1 MNVITI
7 PKKFAQKDTFV
18 VVPKREYEEFSRW
31 KKTIHI
37 RLDEQWFWTP
47 EWQKKEQEAD
57 GAIQAG
63 KIKGPFSDHK
73 KLVAALK
80 RRKKS

>member
-7 PKKFAQKDTFV
+7 PKKLTQKGDLV
-18 VVPKREYEEFSRW
+18 VILKREYEEFSRW
-31 KKTIHI
+31 KKSIQI

-47 EWQKKEQEAD
+47 TWQAKEHEAD
-57 GAIQAG
+57 EAIQTG
-63 KIKGPFSDHK
+63 RIKGPFSDPK
-73 KLVAALK
+73 KLIAALK